1 MATPLVE
8 CIPNF
13 SEARHPEVMDAI
25 VEAIQGGGD
34 VIILD
39 RHSDMDHNRT
49 VITLIGS
56 PAAVEE
62 AMFHGIECASRL
74 INLDNH
80 SGEHPRIGATDVVPF
95 VPIRDVTMQDCV
107 GIARRLAKRVGETL
121 QIPIYLY
128 EEAALR
134 PGRKNLEDIRRGE
147 YEALKVEMGVKPE
160 REPDFGPAAV
170 GPAGAT
176 VIGARQPLI
185 AFNVYL
191 TTDDVSIASKIAKA
205 VRHSSG
211 GLRFVKGMGVLV
223 DGRAQVSM
231 NLTNF
236 RQTPVYRVVELV
248 RREAQRYG
256 VAIHHS
262 ELVGL
267 IPQEALVDSSVWYMQ
282 MDQFEPQQVLEQRM
296 ESALA
301 GREAPMGAGGQIAF
315 LDDLARGTAAP
326 GGGSASAFAGAAA
339 AALGAMVARLTTG
352 RKKYAEAEA
361 EMVALIAQA
370 ESLRSEMT
378 AAIREDAE
386 AYERLMAAYKLPK
399 DAPEQQL
406 AREEAVQQATL
417 GAIQV
422 PLKVSQNAVAAL
434 RLAVQVAAKGNL
446 NAISDAGS
454 AAALAR
460 AALTGAGLNV
470 RINCL
475 GLKNPNA
482 VQDFLARVKALD
494 GQADLLEA
502 EMKRLLS
509 ERGGLSF

>member
-1 MATPLVE
+1 
-8 CIPNF
+8 
-13 SEARHPEVMDAI
+13 
-25 VEAIQGGGD
+25 
-34 VIILD
+34 
-39 RHSDMDHNRT
+39 
-49 VITLIGS
+49 
-56 PAAVEE
+56 
-62 AMFHGIECASRL
+62 
-74 INLDNH
+74 
-80 SGEHPRIGATDVVPF
+80 
-95 VPIRDVTMQDCV
+95 MQDCV
-107 GIARRLAKRVGETL
+107 EIARRLAKRVGETL
-121 QIPIYLY
+121 QIPVYLY
-128 EEAALR
+128 EEAAAR

-147 YEALKVEMGVKPE
+147 YEGLKAEMGLKPE
-160 REPDFGPAAV
+160 RVPDFGPCAV
-170 GPAGAT
+170 SPAGAT

-191 TTDDVSIASKIAKA
+191 TTGDVSIASKIAKA

-236 RQTPVYRVVELV
+236 RQTPLYRVVELV

-296 ESALA
+296 QSALA
-301 GREAPMGAGGQIAF
+301 SRETQAAANGESTF

-339 AALGAMVARLTTG
+339 AALGAMVARLTAG
-352 RKKYAEAEA
+352 RKKYAEVEA
-361 EMVALIAQA
+361 EMNALIERA
-370 ESLRSEMT
+370 EYLRTEMT
-378 AAIREDAE
+378 AAVSEDAR
-386 AYERLMAAYKLPK
+386 AYEKLMAAYKLPK
-399 DAPEQQL
+399 DAPGRDEAIQL
-406 AREEAVQQATL
+406 ATV
-417 GAIQV
+417 GAISV
-422 PLKVSQNAVAAL
+422 PLKVSKNAVEAL
-434 RLAVQVAAKGNL
+434 RLAVQVAARGNL

-475 GLKNPNA
+475 GMLDQNA
-482 VQDFLARVKALD
+482 VQDFLAQVKELD
-494 GQADLLEA
+494 GQADLLDA
-502 EMKRLLS
+502 EMKRLLC

>member
-13 SEARHPEVMDAI
+13 SEARRPEVIDAI
-25 VEAIQGGGD
+25 VEAIRNGGD
-34 VIILD
+34 VRILD
-39 RHSDMDHNRT
+39 RHSDSDHNRT
-49 VITLIGS
+49 VITLIGA

-62 AMFHGIECASRL
+62 AMFQGIACAARL
-74 INLDNH
+74 INLDQH

-95 VPIRDVTMQDCV
+95 VPIRDITMQDCV
-107 GIARRLAKRVGETL
+107 AIAKRLAKRVGGTL
-121 QIPIYLY
+121 QIPVYLY
-128 EEAALR
+128 EEAAQH
-134 PGRKNLEDIRRGE
+134 PNRKNLEDVRRGE
-147 YEALKVEMGVKPE
+147 YEALKLEMGVKPE
-160 REPDFGPAAV
+160 RDPDFGPTSV

-176 VIGARQPLI
+176 VIGARQPLV

-236 RQTPVYRVVELV
+236 RQTPMHRVVELV

-256 VAIHHS
+256 VGVHHS

-267 IPQEALVDSSVWYMQ
+267 IPQEALVDSAVWYMQ
-282 MDQFEPQQVLEQRM
+282 MDQFEPAQILEQRM

-301 GREAPMGAGGQIAF
+301 GSESQPALPSQTSFI
-315 LDDLARGTAAP
+315 DDLAQGTAAP
-326 GGGSASAFAGAAA
+326 GGGAAAAFAGAAA

-352 RKKYAEAEA
+352 RKKYAAVELEMNGLIEQAEA
-361 EMVALIAQA
+361 LRA
-370 ESLRSEMT
+370 ELT
-378 AAIREDAE
+378 AAILEDTQ
-386 AYERLMAAYKLPK
+386 AYERLMATYKLAK
-399 DAPEQQL
+399 ETDEQQQI
-406 AREEAVQQATL
+406 REAAIQQATT
-417 GAIQV
+417 GAILV
-422 PLKVSQNAVAAL
+422 PLKVAKKAVVAL
-434 RLAVQVAAKGNL
+434 RLAVQAAANGNL

-454 AAALAR
+454 AAALAQ

-475 GLKNPNA
+475 GLKDPSA
-482 VQDFLARVKALD
+482 VQDFLAQVKALD
-494 GQADLLEA
+494 AQADSLNR